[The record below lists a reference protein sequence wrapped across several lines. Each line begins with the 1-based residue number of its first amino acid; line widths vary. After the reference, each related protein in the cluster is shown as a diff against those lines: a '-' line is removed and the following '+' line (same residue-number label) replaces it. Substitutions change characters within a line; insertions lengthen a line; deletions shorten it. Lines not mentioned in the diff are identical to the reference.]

1 MKIKKKLIPNN
12 LNVKKDL
19 RKSSKNYF
27 NSIARKS
34 MILKIDQNIVKS
46 RHFSLKEINSSFNL
60 LQDLVHII
68 KLHLE
73 L

>member
-1 MKIKKKLIPNN
+1 
-12 LNVKKDL
+12 
-19 RKSSKNYF
+19 
-27 NSIARKS
+27 